1 MSGKLDRSLD
11 EIVSTQRRAIGGR
24 RRVIPRRSAGRA
36 TTTAPV
42 GGVQK
47 TSKQTRAA
55 ATKQTPTKGAGG
67 NGESKVVVSNLPKD
81 VNEGQIKEYFA
92 TSVGPIKR
100 VELSYGPN
108 SVSRGIATVTF
119 SKLDGASKAFN
130 ALNGLLV
137 DNRPIKIEIVVSA
150 AKAAE
155 IAPLAKTLTERIT
168 QPKAQPK
175 SAANDKK
182 KEAASKAAGSGT
194 RGRKRRGPRSSRPA
208 KKTAEEL
215 DHEMADYFDAAAAA
229 QNENANGAAPAAATN
244 GDAPME
250 DEILVLNESPG
261 AGLVKVYVGMVL
273 FCVRL

>member
-1 MSGKLDRSLD
+1 MSGKLDQSLD
-11 EIVSTQRRAIGGR
+11 EILSTQRRGAGGRGGR
-24 RRVIPRRSAGRA
+24 RSVRRSAGRP

-47 TSKQTRAA
+47 TSKPRAA
-55 ATKQTPTKGAGG
+55 STKQTPAKTAGG
-67 NGESKVVVSNLPKD
+67 SGESKVVVSNLPKD
-81 VNEGQIKEYFA
+81 VTESQIKEYFV

-119 SKLDGASKAFN
+119 AKPDGATKAYN
-130 ALNGLLV
+130 VLNGILV

-155 IAPLAKTLTERIT
+155 MVPATKTLTDRIS

-182 KEAASKAAGSGT
+182 KETAAKAGAGAT
-194 RGRKRRGPRSSRPA
+194 RGRKQRRTRSGRPA
-208 KKTAEEL
+208 KKTTEEL
-215 DHEMADYFDAAAAA
+215 DSEMADYFEAGN
-229 QNENANGAAPAAATN
+229 QNENANGGAPAATN

-250 DEILVLNESPG
+250 DEI
-261 AGLVKVYVGMVL
+261 M
-273 FCVRL
+273 